1 VRDQVHYTIRVISGL
16 EELEALSEP
25 WTDLLKET
33 TSADNI
39 FMTWEWQ
46 YTWAKHYLG
55 KNKLFTLLVYK
66 SNDQLVGIAP
76 FYIRRTGPLGA
87 LTLREIRFLG
97 SEGVGSAYLDF
108 IVPEKHKQMA
118 LSEIYRHLH
127 QEGAGSWDILT
138 LSDVPAESS
147 SIDLWQGLVQ
157 QAGQVSEVVDM
168 AVCPVIELPDR
179 LEDFLGRISRN
190 ERYNLQR
197 KGKRLELAGRVTF
210 EWASSSREV
219 EKALD
224 SLIELHTLRW
234 KDHDSGGAFRCQR
247 FLMFHREIVHVFGQR
262 RWIRLDFLL
271 GNEDRIAGIYGFCY
285 NGRYSY
291 YLPALDP
298 AIIPQASPG
307 ILLLFHCVGEAI
319 REGCSQVD
327 LLKGWADYKIAWANR
342 LRRCLTLRH
351 YNTTVRAAGM
361 KLLAGAKDTVKVI
374 VR

>member
-1 VRDQVHYTIRVISGL
+1 MTDLGSYSVRVVTGL
-16 EELEALSEP
+16 EELEALSER
-25 WTDLLKET
+25 WMDLLKET

-46 YTWAKHYLG
+46 YTWAKYYLG
-55 KNKLFTLLVYK
+55 RNTLFTLLVYK
-66 SNDQLVGIAP
+66 SNDHLVGIAP
-76 FYIRRTGPLGA
+76 FYIRRTGLLGA

-97 SEGVGSAYLDF
+97 SKGVGSAYLDF
-108 IVPEKHKQMA
+108 IVAEKHKQIA
-118 LSEIYRHLH
+118 LSEIYRYIH

-147 SIDLWQGLVQ
+147 SIDLWQGVVQ
-157 QAGQVSEVVDM
+157 QAGQVSEVVGM
-168 AVCPVIELPDR
+168 TVCPVIELPER
-179 LEDFLGRISRN
+179 LEDFLGSISRN

-197 KGKRLELAGRVTF
+197 KRKRLELAGRVTF
-210 EWASSSREV
+210 ERASSSREV

-224 SLIELHTLRW
+224 SLIELHTVRW
-234 KDHDSGGAFRCQR
+234 KHHDSGGAFGCQR
-247 FLMFHREIVHVFGQR
+247 FLMFHRELVQVFGQR
-262 RWIRLDFLL
+262 GWIHLDFLL
-271 GNEDRIAGIYGFCY
+271 GNEERIAGIYGFRY

-291 YLPALDP
+291 YLPAFDP

-307 ILLLFHCVGEAI
+307 ILLLFHCVGETI